1 MVTSILRMV
10 TFMHAEGFFQ
20 DPTYKCVPTMMYT
33 IVEASTYLIAS
44 CMPALRPLKR
54 HIFGEQSLIKS
65 AGSIFAKEPSQSSR
79 TNGNFGAKTSDRVMH
94 LKLMHKELPQTP
106 EDHKRLT
113 LHVEND
119 GFSRLHDKSGYV

>member
-1 MVTSILRMV
+1 MV

-54 HIFGEQSLIKS
+54 HIFGEHSFTK
-65 AGSIFAKEPSQSSR
+65 AVGSVLARPSQSSG
-79 TNGNFGAKTSDRVMH
+79 TNGSFGARTSDRVMH
-94 LKLMHKELPQTP
+94 LKVMQKELPQIP

-113 LHVEND
+113 LHVEIN

>member
-33 IVEASTYLIAS
+33 VVEASTYLIAS

-54 HIFGEQSLIKS
+54 HIFGEHSFTKAIES
-65 AGSIFAKEPSQSSR
+65 VFARPSQSSR
-79 TNGNFGAKTSDRVMH
+79 TDKSFGAKTSDRVMH
-94 LKLMHKELPQTP
+94 LKVMQKELLQIP

-113 LHVEND
+113 LHAEND